1 MRGSLVFLATI
12 GCGDNLLGKTPEL
25 VAVTASEGQHVEV
38 IGTVHAV
45 TFDST
50 QPDMVRRMLLDIQ
63 SDPINWVLEQD
74 DEEKRGGQFAYDDTG
89 AHYPRTPDHYILLRS
104 VVPQGQTLA
113 EAWGLGIHL
122 TDIDPAQPMPE
133 LGSLVHVTGT
143 FHRVMWNQRFDDL
156 VPILDDA
163 EIEIQ
168 AGPPPLLGPGESCSL
183 DQQCNARLICDRAS
197 RMCSNPPREIY
208 WADPF
213 RDVNGACDTDMDCPL
228 GQHCDA
234 SYSILDGG
242 DFGAHYFA
250 TADVGRHVCLLDTGA
265 NPTTQ
270 CPRIYDIKDVIGGR
284 FASGKEICV
293 RATLLSP
300 VHAEDNDT
308 HDQMIVDE
316 PIPYPTSD
324 IAYNLFGGT
333 TENGPIYKHPMLPGG
348 PIVDPQPNQEVIAIG
363 TYRYDPDH
371 GWYEVHPV
379 KGYFPTQ

>member
-1 MRGSLVFLATI
+1 MRGPLLLLATI

-25 VAVTASEGQHVEV
+25 VATSASDGQHVEC
-38 IGTVHAV
+38 IGEVHAV
-45 TFDST
+45 TYDSM
-50 QPDMVRRMLLDIQ
+50 QNVARRMLLAMHR
-63 SDPINWVLEQD
+63 DPIDWVLQQD
-74 DEEKRGGQFAYDDTG
+74 DEEARGVAFAYDDTG
-89 AHYPRTPDHYILLRS
+89 ARYPRTPDHYILLRS

-133 LGSLVHVTGT
+133 LGSSVKVSGT
-143 FHRVMWNQRFDDL
+143 FHHITWNQRPDDP
-156 VPILDDA
+156 VPVLDDA
-163 EIEIQ
+163 TIEIQ
-168 AGPPPLLGPGESCSL
+168 SGPPPLAGPGDSCSL

-197 RMCSNPPREIY
+197 RTCSNPPREIY
-208 WADPF
+208 WSDPF
-213 RDVNGACDTDMDCPL
+213 HDVNGACDTDMDCPL
-228 GQHCDA
+228 GQHCDGT
-234 SYSILDGG
+234 YKIVDGG
-242 DFGAHYFA
+242 EFGAHYFA
-250 TADVGRHVCLLDTGA
+250 QQDVGRHVCLLDAGA
-265 NPTTQ
+265 SPATQ

-284 FASGKEICV
+284 FVTSKEICV

-316 PIPYPTSD
+316 SIPYPTSD

-333 TENGPIYKHPMLPGG
+333 TENGPIYKSMLLPGG
-348 PIVDPQPNQEVIAIG
+348 PIPDPQPNQEVIAIG

-379 KGYFPTQ
+379 KGYFPTN